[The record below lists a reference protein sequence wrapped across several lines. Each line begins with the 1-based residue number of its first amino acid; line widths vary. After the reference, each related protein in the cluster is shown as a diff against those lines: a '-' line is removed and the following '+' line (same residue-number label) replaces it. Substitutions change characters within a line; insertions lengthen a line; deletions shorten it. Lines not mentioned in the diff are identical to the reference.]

1 MSIIAKGKITRQDWA
16 FVGIVLG
23 LTGLL
28 FVAFYFFGY
37 TKLQNEIK
45 AGESEYTRLTK
56 ELKEAHE
63 LTDGIEELRLEAQEM
78 NHLVEAFEDRL
89 PEERKIPA
97 LLARFEKLGN
107 EMGLRVQLSSMP
119 TRKTLN
125 SDMEVIPYKAITEGQ
140 FHQIVSF
147 INMLERDERYLKISD
162 LDMDE
167 EIEGISKAT
176 FVLSTFRF
184 LNEPEIIQ

>member
-1 MSIIAKGKITRQDWA
+1 MFAKGKITRHDWA

-23 LTGLL
+23 VTALL
-28 FVAFYFFGY
+28 FVAFYFFGFS
-37 TKLQNEIK
+37 KLKNEIK
-45 AGESEYTRLTK
+45 AGEAELAKVTK
-56 ELKEAHE
+56 ELKDAHD

-78 NHLVEAFEDRL
+78 NHLVDTFEDRL
-89 PEERKIPA
+89 PEERQIPA

-125 SDMEVIPYKAITEGQ
+125 SDMEVIPYKAITDGQ

-162 LDMDE
+162 LDVE
-167 EIEGISKAT
+167 EEVEGISKAT

-184 LNEPEIIQ
+184 LNEPEIVQ